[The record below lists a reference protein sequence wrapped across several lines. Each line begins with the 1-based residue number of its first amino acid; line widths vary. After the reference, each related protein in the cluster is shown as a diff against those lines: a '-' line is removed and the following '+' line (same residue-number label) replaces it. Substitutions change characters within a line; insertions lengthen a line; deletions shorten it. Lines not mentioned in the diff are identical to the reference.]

1 MNLLSETQSFTFL
14 LAMLQN
20 LFYSFVVVVTVVSK
34 SCLTFCDP
42 LRCTLQGSSVHG
54 SSQAGILEWV
64 AMPASRGSPQL
75 RDWTQ
80 VSHTAARFVTLWATR
95 ETQLTVFICWDSPVS
110 IYFFL
115 ISSLH
120 KSAWKPKYH
129 CCRILSKFENKE
141 KLDLIW
147 YVTSI

>member
-54 SSQAGILEWV
+54 SSQTKILEGIGISFSKGSSD
-64 AMPASRGSPQL
+64 SRIKPTCPVLQAVSLALSHMGSL
-75 RDWTQ
+75 
-80 VSHTAARFVTLWATR
+80 
-95 ETQLTVFICWDSPVS
+95 C
-110 IYFFL
+110 
-115 ISSLH
+115 
-120 KSAWKPKYH
+120 
-129 CCRILSKFENKE
+129 
-141 KLDLIW
+141 
-147 YVTSI
+147 